1 MPRREKVLQ
10 EIVRDLEGLMT
21 LNEWEQTLLKDLRA
35 KAEDGLR
42 LGAAGTAPRTRK
54 AAADRDGL
62 RRRGRRIV

>member
-42 LGAAGTAPRTRK
+42 LGRG
-54 AAADRDGL
+54 RDGAKDEESGC
-62 RRRGRRIV
+62 RP

>member
-10 EIVRDLEGLMT
+10 EIVRGLEGLMT

-42 LGAAGTAPRTRK
+42 LGRS
-54 AAADRDGL
+54 
-62 RRRGRRIV
+62 RGGAEDEESGCRP